1 LRLSIEWLKD
11 FVDFSDTPEE
21 LAERLSLTGNN
32 VEEIITPFNVSGKI
46 VAGKVIKVEKH
57 PNADRLIVCKVD
69 IGSEI
74 RTIVTGDL
82 TVKEGDIVPLAL
94 EGTRLGD
101 LVISP
106 RKMRGI
112 LSEGMMCSLEEFGL
126 EEKSDS
132 VYRFKDEIAPGTDII
147 SYLKLD
153 DKVLDVEITPNRP
166 DCLSVIGLARE
177 VSALYDID
185 LKLPENSF
193 EVDGK
198 CEVDVEI
205 ESKGCWRY
213 TTRVV
218 RGVKVGPSPLWLQR
232 RLIAAGVRPINNVVD
247 ITNYVLLET
256 GHPVHAFD
264 LNLLSNK
271 KIVVRDAKKGEKLL
285 LLDGEEYEFSGD
297 EVLIT
302 DGKRPLALAGIM
314 GGEDSGVTEN
324 TTDVLLEVAMFDPV
338 RIRKTSKKFG
348 LMTEASY
355 RFERGVDPNDAE
367 YVIDRLSTLLSQLAG
382 GVSTEVVDVYTR
394 KIEPKV
400 INYPQKTTEKV
411 VGEYIEK
418 GTQKKILTRLGFKVE
433 DLDNDTWKIHI
444 PTFRYFD
451 IERPIDI
458 VEEISRIYGTSKI
471 ESEPFRILTKGIGR
485 TKIQSLR
492 YKLKAHMTSEGFS
505 EATTLTFVAEAI
517 VDRWNFTNEKVK
529 IKNPINEEMDVLRP
543 TLIYGLMDSLSY
555 NYKRQNRNV
564 KLFEIGRVFKGTT
577 EQPKDVEKIAAVAV
591 GRLNKYD
598 YTDNRV
604 FTFYNFKGILDNIS
618 DLFKLKIEFKEAEIQ
633 GFVPTRTA
641 KIYLDDK
648 EIGFVGM
655 VDPEIADKFYDV
667 KDEIYVFEL
676 SADELYDNFK
686 EVPPYRESAVYPS
699 VRRDVSFLV
708 PKNFRMGIIIDELF
722 DYDYVEEAGISDIYS
737 GKGIPEGYTSIT
749 VYCVFRS
756 NEKTLSEEEINKTWT
771 EIKKRL
777 TEKYPLKLRFEE
789 V

>member
-1 LRLSIEWLKD
+1 MRLSIEWLKG
-11 FVDFSDTPEE
+11 FVNFYDTAEE
-21 LAERLSLTGNN
+21 LAEKLSLTGNN
-32 VEEIITPFNVSGKI
+32 VEEIIEPFNVSGKI

-74 RTIVTGDL
+74 RKIVTGDL
-82 TVKEGDIVPLAL
+82 TVKEGDIVALAL

-101 LVISP
+101 IVITP

-112 LSEGMMCSLEEFGL
+112 LSEGMMCSLEELGL
-126 EEKSDS
+126 EEKSET
-132 VYRFKDEIAPGTDII
+132 VYRFKEEIAPGTDII
-147 SYLKLD
+147 SYLKLN

-166 DCLSVIGLARE
+166 DCLSIIGLARE
-177 VSALYDID
+177 VSALYDTD
-185 LKLPENSF
+185 LNLPENSF
-193 EVDGK
+193 EVNGK
-198 CEVDVEI
+198 SEVDVEI
-205 ESKGCWRY
+205 ESQGCWRY

-218 RGVKVGPSPLWLQR
+218 KGVKVGPSPLWLQR
-232 RLIAAGVRPINNVVD
+232 RLIASGVRPINNVVD

-271 KIVVRDAKKGEKLL
+271 KIVIRDAKNGEKLV
-285 LLDGEEYEFSGD
+285 LLDGKEYEFSGD

-314 GGEDSGVTEN
+314 GGEESGVNEN

-367 YVIDRLSTLLSQLAG
+367 FVINRLSTLLKQLAG
-382 GVSTEVVDVYTR
+382 GISTEIVDVYTR
-394 KIEPKV
+394 KIEPKL
-400 INYPQKTTEKV
+400 IKYPMNTTEKV

-418 GTQKKILTRLGFKVE
+418 ETQKKILTRLGFKVE
-433 DLDNDTWKIHI
+433 EIDGNTWNIYI
-444 PTFRYFD
+444 PTFRFFD
-451 IERPIDI
+451 VERPIDI

-471 ESEPFRILTKGIGR
+471 ESEPFRVLSRGIGR
-485 TKIQSLR
+485 SKNQKLR
-492 YKLKAHMTSEGFS
+492 YKLKNHMTSEGFS
-505 EATTLTFVAEAI
+505 EAATLSFVAEAI

-564 KLFEIGRVFKGTT
+564 KLFEVGRVFKGST
-577 EQPKDVEKIAAVAV
+577 EQPEDVEKIAAVAV

-618 DLFKLKIEFKEAEIQ
+618 DLFKLKFEFKEAEIQ

-641 KIYLDDK
+641 KIYLNNK
-648 EIGFVGM
+648 EIGFMGM
-655 VDPEIADKFYDV
+655 VEPVIADKFYDV
-667 KDEIYVFEL
+667 KDEVYVFEL
-676 SADELYDNFK
+676 SANELYENYK
-686 EVPPYRESAVYPS
+686 EVPLYRESVVYPS

-708 PKNFRMGIIIDELF
+708 PKNFKIGVIIDELF
-722 DYDYVEEAGISDIYS
+722 DYDYVEEVGISDIYS
-737 GKGIPEGYTSIT
+737 GKGVPDGYTSIT
-749 VYCVFRS
+749 VYCIFRS
-756 NEKTLSEEEINKTWT
+756 NEKTLSEEEINKTWSV
-771 EIKKRL
+771 IKKRL